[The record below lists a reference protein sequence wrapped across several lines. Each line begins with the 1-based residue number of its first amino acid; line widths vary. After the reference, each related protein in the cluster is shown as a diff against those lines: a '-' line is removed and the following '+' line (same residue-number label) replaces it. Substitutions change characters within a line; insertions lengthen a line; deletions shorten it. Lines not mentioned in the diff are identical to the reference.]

1 MKKRIKQIIG
11 VIIGIIIGISTTV
24 GATTIFNSKDITYSS
39 DKTSKTNVKDSLD
52 ELYTNLG
59 KCPNNKSCVDKKISE
74 IVELGDYIRMTPT
87 STSYTPP
94 GELTGCMNDA
104 NCTQNTLNPS
114 ELNLWR
120 VIKKNDDGT
129 IEMVSEYVSS
139 KTVSFYGKTG
149 FINLV
154 GGLNTIAAQYTN
166 SKYVQNTRHI
176 GYSNQTENLTDTS
189 KLDQTT
195 APWNSRTSDPEI
207 WIGCD
212 RDSYLCGKDE
222 DKGAGDIG
230 YETDYNLINTVLGT
244 MVGKSPNGEA
254 LLYWLASREF
264 AIEGA
269 DINMNFY
276 FCGRGVTEEGS
287 IRPWSNGLIGWRNKS
302 ESKWTHGRSIRPILT
317 IKSNVLL
324 VSGDGKSIDTAYVF
338 E

>member
-39 DKTSKTNVKDSLD
+39 DKTDKTNVKDSLD

-59 KCPNNKSCVDKKISE
+59 KCPEGLSCVNLKLND

-104 NCTQNTLNPS
+104 NCTQNTINPS

-176 GYSNQTENLTDTS
+176 GYSNQTEKITDTS
-189 KLDQTT
+189 ELFKSPL
-195 APWNSRTSDPEI
+195 PWSKKTSDNNK
-207 WIGCD
+207 WKGCD
-212 RDSYLCGKDE
+212 LSRCLCGKDE

-230 YETDYNLINTVLGT
+230 YETDYDLVTGALGN
-244 MVGKSPNGEA
+244 MIGKAPDGSEKR
-254 LLYWLASREF
+254 YWLASRILHYLTNNEWYY
-264 AIEGA
+264 
-269 DINMNFY
+269 DIREVIPGGILASMGT
-276 FCGRGVTEEGS
+276 CGYSGS
-287 IRPWSNGLIGWRNKS
+287 FS
-302 ESKWTHGRSIRPILT
+302 ESMASFGIRPILT
-317 IKSNVLL
+317 LKSNIEMISGNGKG
-324 VSGDGKSIDTAYVF
+324 VSTAYVLK
-338 E
+338 

>member
-1 MKKRIKQIIG
+1 
-11 VIIGIIIGISTTV
+11 
-24 GATTIFNSKDITYSS
+24 
-39 DKTSKTNVKDSLD
+39 
-52 ELYTNLG
+52 
-59 KCPNNKSCVDKKISE
+59 
-74 IVELGDYIRMTPT
+74 MTPT

-176 GYSNQTENLTDTS
+176 GYSNQTEKLTDTS
-189 KLDQTT
+189 ALIKTEPSWEKNT
-195 APWNSRTSDPEI
+195 IHETGWSD
-207 WIGCD
+207 CD
-212 RDSYLCGKDE
+212 RNLYLCGVDE
-222 DKGAGDIG
+222 SLGAGDIG
-230 YETDYNLINTVLGT
+230 FEIDYNLVNTACGSMIAKNQSDLET
-244 MVGKSPNGEA
+244 S
-254 LLYWLASREF
+254 YWIASRLSSYGNESF
-264 AIEGA
+264 WGFGA
-269 DINMNFY
+269 TRVLPSGARYWASLYDYKNNFINY
-276 FCGRGVTEEGS
+276 
-287 IRPWSNGLIGWRNKS
+287 
-302 ESKWTHGRSIRPILT
+302 ESSYAVRPILT
-317 IKSNVLL
+317 VKYDVLL
-324 VSGDGKSIDTAYVF
+324 ASGDGKSVDTAYTL